1 MYKTELLTHSSRS
14 NTSVVRELCVQIVSN
29 TCRWRG
35 WKFDGK
41 LKRKGKREE
50 RREGNII
57 LRQERKII
65 RFNNFNQA
73 SVSSSTPQHPNKTEH
88 PSYPCISSVHPT
100 HHSPYSYH
108 SYTSNLILIP
118 QSHHTHTKD
127 SNVQHDQQ
135 HRRLHLDR

>member
-1 MYKTELLTHSSRS
+1 MIDAMCCFVVVLRS
-14 NTSVVRELCVQIVSN
+14 CNPNFKLSK

-118 QSHHTHTKD
+118 QSQPHHTDTKD

-135 HRRLHLDR
+135 HRRLDLDR